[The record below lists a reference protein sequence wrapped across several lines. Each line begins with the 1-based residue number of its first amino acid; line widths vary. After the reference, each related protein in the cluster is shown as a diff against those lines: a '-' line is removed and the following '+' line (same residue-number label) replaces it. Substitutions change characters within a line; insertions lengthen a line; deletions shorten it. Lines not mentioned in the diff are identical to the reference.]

1 MLRVA
6 AFQAWR
12 DGQWSPVLRF
22 TQEPRPLWSL
32 GDAGRGAQPQTA
44 SALLLLVQGGR
55 SSSRKARVASVLGGG
70 EINGTSNRTN
80 ADGSAPIRRVHQ
92 RQAGGPVETPRLCLV
107 ASVVRVVEGRS
118 SLCCL
123 HS

>member
-12 DGQWSPVLRF
+12 GGQRSPVLRF

-32 GDAGRGAQPQTA
+32 GDAGRGAQLQTA
-44 SALLLLVQGGR
+44 SEILLLVQGGR
-55 SSSRKARVASVLGGG
+55 SSSGKARGASVLGGG
-70 EINGTSNRTN
+70 EIKGTSNRTN
-80 ADGSAPIRRVHQ
+80 ADGSAP